1 MLGLLK
7 RAFQKFQ
14 ADQMTNHAA
23 ALTYYVMMS
32 LFPAL
37 LVAVSLLGLLGNQSL
52 VANAVRYAR
61 ENGAPAEVANALQAS
76 LKTTIATTGG
86 AASVTLVIG
95 IAVAL
100 YGASGAFGG
109 AGRALNAVY
118 GTSEQRGF
126 VRHKLSDLMWT
137 VVVIALAIIALV
149 CVLLG
154 GGLAGD
160 LFGTIGLG
168 DTATQIWRFARW
180 PAALAAVALM
190 YALIYNFS
198 PDVRPREWRW
208 ITPGSAAGVLIW
220 ILASAGFFL
229 YVSNFGKYGAT
240 YGAFAGAVILL
251 LWLYISSVAFLFG
264 AEINAELE
272 REQAGNGRVREP
284 PAAPQ
289 WPAVAP
295 ATSSAEHAPSAPD
308 GGPGRVDERSSAGP
322 GRVDDKYGR
331 DALAP

>member
-14 ADQMTNHAA
+14 ADQMTDHAG
-23 ALTYYVMMS
+23 ALTFFVMMS
-32 LFPAL
+32 LFPGL
-37 LVAVSLLGLLGNQSL
+37 LVAISLLGLLGDQAL
-52 VANAVRYAR
+52 VSDAVRYAR
-61 ENGAPAEVANALQAS
+61 EHGAPAEVANALQAS
-76 LKTTIATTGG
+76 LRTTIAG
-86 AASVTLVIG
+86 AGDTASVTLLIG

-118 GTSEQRGF
+118 GTSERRGF
-126 VRHKLSDLMWT
+126 VRHKLTDLMWT
-137 VVVIALAIIALV
+137 IVVIVLAVIALV

-154 GGLAGD
+154 GGIARD

-168 DTATQIWRFARW
+168 DTATEIWRFARW
-180 PAALAAVALM
+180 PVALGAVMAM
-190 YALIYNFS
+190 YALVYNFS

-208 ITPGSAAGVLIW
+208 ITPGASAGVLIW
-220 ILASAGFFL
+220 ILASAGFFF
-229 YVSNFGKYGAT
+229 YVSNFGRYGAT

-251 LWLYISSVAFLFG
+251 LWLYLSSVAFLFG

-272 REQAGNGRVREP
+272 RERAAAGRVHEP
-284 PAAPQ
+284 PARPD

-295 ATSSAEHAPSAPD
+295 DAPGTEAAQGSD
-308 GGPGRVDERSSAGP
+308 SGGS

-331 DALAP
+331 DALAR